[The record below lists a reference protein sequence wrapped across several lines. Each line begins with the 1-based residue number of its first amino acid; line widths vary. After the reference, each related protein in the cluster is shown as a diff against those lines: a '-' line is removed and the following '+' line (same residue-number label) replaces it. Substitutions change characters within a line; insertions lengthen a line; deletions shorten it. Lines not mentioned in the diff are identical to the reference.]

1 MSHVGTSTVKMLNF
15 RTRPFGFLKAN
26 GTFSKEPFASAQ
38 LVFIRVKGGEGTVV
52 MDPKINDGGSNRVF
66 HSVWSVPFVD
76 QAGLV
81 QTRFKVI
88 YLLFKKRGNLTVM
101 EIHPTSISVK
111 EVR

>member
-1 MSHVGTSTVKMLNF
+1 
-15 RTRPFGFLKAN
+15 
-26 GTFSKEPFASAQ
+26 
-38 LVFIRVKGGEGTVV
+38 
-52 MDPKINDGGSNRVF
+52 MDPKVNDGRANRVF

-76 QAGLV
+76 QAGLM
-81 QTRFKVI
+81 QTRFEVI